1 MYLLTPFDFLCQ
13 FPEQR
18 SVAFVGNAPSL
29 KNEGLGEWIDS
40 HDIVIRF
47 NECPVKGFE
56 SDVGE
61 RTNIVV
67 ANPYLEGRAPL
78 SFSENGVVV
87 IIVPQT
93 RRPPSPELE
102 QWVNKCGV
110 LFSYTPD
117 IVQVENIAHMAGLT
131 TGVYG
136 LHLLSRL
143 LKPSK
148 IVVTGFTMFL
158 QDTAHHYWKQVT
170 PKGLQSHDAAVEA
183 SIFINICN
191 SLRCAVEVTEDIA
204 WVSRQVGIPL
214 SGKTKVWPLLSSKW
228 KM

>member
-13 FPEQR
+13 FPEKL
-18 SVAFVGNAPSL
+18 SVVFVGNAPSL
-29 KNEGLGEWIDS
+29 KEEGLGDWIDS
-40 HDIVIRF
+40 YDIVIRF

-56 SDVGE
+56 RDVGR

-67 ANPYLEGRAPL
+67 ANPYPKGRTPL
-78 SFSENGVVV
+78 SLPENGVVV

-102 QWVNKCGV
+102 NWTKEYGV
-110 LFSYTPD
+110 LFTYTPD
-117 IVQVENIAHMAGLT
+117 LVQVENVVHKAGLT

-148 IVVTGFTMFL
+148 VAVTGFTMFF
-158 QDTAHHYWKQVT
+158 QDTAHHYWNQVT
-170 PKGLQSHDAAVEA
+170 PKGLQAHDVEVEA
-183 SIFINICN
+183 SVFINICN
-191 SLRCAVEVTEDIA
+191 SLRCPVEITEDIA
-204 WVSRQVGIPL
+204 WVSRQIGIPL
-214 SGKTKVWPLLSSKW
+214 SGKTKLRPLLSAKW